1 MTEELIAE
9 VPNYRESKLLAPFEK
24 AAIRFAEVLA
34 GDHLSASDELF
45 EELRKHFTESEI
57 IDLGFRMMTYVGY
70 TRFIAVLGIETFGG
84 PCPLS
89 EKRDKERAAAAAAA
103 AQASSAAK

>member
-9 VPNYRESKLLAPFEK
+9 VPNYRESKLLAPHEK

-45 EELRKHFTESEI
+45 EELRQHFTESEI
-57 IDLGFRMMTYVGY
+57 IDLGFRMMSYVGY
-70 TRFIAVLGIETFGG
+70 TRFIAVLDIESFGG

-89 EKRDKERAAAAAAA
+89 AKREQPATPT
-103 AQASSAAK
+103 QPAAK

>member
-84 PCPLS
+84 PCPIS
-89 EKRDKERAAAAAAA
+89 EKRDKERAAAA
-103 AQASSAAK
+103 QASAAK

>member
-9 VPNYRESKLLAPFEK
+9 VPNYRESKLLAPHEK

-45 EELRKHFTESEI
+45 GELREHFTESEI

-70 TRFIAVLGIETFGG
+70 TRFIAVLGIENFGG

-89 EKRDKERAAAAAAA
+89 AKREQPS
-103 AQASSAAK
+103 AQAPPAAK

>member
-9 VPNYRESKLLAPFEK
+9 VPNYSESKLLAPHEK

-45 EELRKHFTESEI
+45 DELREHFTESEI

-89 EKRDKERAAAAAAA
+89 AKRDQERA
-103 AQASSAAK
+103 QTPPAAK

>member
-9 VPNYRESKLLAPFEK
+9 VPNYRESKLLAPHEK

-45 EELRKHFTESEI
+45 DELREHFTESEI

-89 EKRDKERAAAAAAA
+89 AKREQQA
-103 AQASSAAK
+103 AQAPPAAK

>member
-1 MTEELIAE
+1 LTEELIAE
-9 VPNYRESKLLAPFEK
+9 VPNYRESTLLAPHEK

-45 EELRKHFTESEI
+45 EELRRHFTESEI
-57 IDLGFRMMTYVGY
+57 IDLGFRMMSYVGY
-70 TRFIAVLGIETFGG
+70 TRFIAVLDIESFGG

-89 EKRDKERAAAAAAA
+89 AKREQPATPT
-103 AQASSAAK
+103 QPAAK